1 MNHLKAKTFTQS
13 TIKSSIPRKVCSF
26 NKERKPNSSLVPAYI
41 HCETIVIHLAKVTI
55 RFQMQF
61 NILRSLYHAQNS
73 LFGVHVPQTFF
84 MLSVN
89 TSLAQS
95 ENRHL

>member
-41 HCETIVIHLAKVTI
+41 HCETKFIHLAKVI
-55 RFQMQF
+55 IKDFKGNLM
-61 NILRSLYHAQNS
+61 S
-73 LFGVHVPQTFF
+73 
-84 MLSVN
+84 
-89 TSLAQS
+89 
-95 ENRHL
+95 